1 MNSFG
6 SLYTGVSGLKTSQEA
21 LNVTANN
28 LANVN
33 TKGYT
38 RQQVYQGDRESVWVG
53 RTPLNQQQVGLGV
66 SIGEVRQV
74 RNVFLDKYYRQ
85 ESGRQA
91 FYDEC
96 YNSAVEVQDYLG
108 EMQGTEFQDAL
119 NDFWKTVEELS
130 KAPEKT
136 VNQNMLV
143 EYAGVLMD
151 RAKSVYSGLK
161 EYQIKTNSKIEETID
176 RINEIGKDLLRI
188 NKQILTIESDA
199 MEKAKDL
206 RDERALLLDE
216 LGGYVKMD
224 YEENLNGTVVVRIE
238 NDLFVTS
245 VLQHDM
251 GYTRDEDTGFVT
263 PVWPDYGDQVIY
275 NLDNDI
281 STAANSDIGS
291 LKAML
296 LARGNKHANYTSF
309 YESDLKT
316 MISSDDYINSV
327 SNSMM
332 ENTQIEFD
340 NLLHTVMTKVNDALC
355 PNKLLTDAEGNSIL
369 DEEGNEIY
377 VWDEENGSYG
387 SDQEATPATELF
399 ARNGVK
405 RYTEQLITVDGEEK
419 KYFVYNQEKAD
430 DPKSLYTISTVKV
443 NGELEQ
449 IPSLLPTMSKNGDT
463 NYPIAKA
470 LAEAWANTNLYL
482 NPNAEEKCNV
492 TGYYVQMVSE
502 IGIIGSVYDQ
512 ISYGL
517 SDTVATIEN
526 QRQAVLGVSS
536 DEELTNMIKYQN
548 AYNASSR
555 YINAISEMIEQLLN
569 SLG

>member
-1 MNSFG
+1 MNNFG
-6 SLYTGVSGLKTSQEA
+6 SLYTGISGLKASQEA

-38 RQQVYQGDRESVWVG
+38 RQQVYQADRESVWTG
-53 RTPLNQQQVGLGV
+53 SSPLHQHQVGLGV

-96 YNSAVEVQDYLG
+96 YNAAVEVQDYLG
-108 EMQGTEFQDAL
+108 EMQGTEFQEAL

-143 EYAGVLMD
+143 EYAGILMD
-151 RAKSVYSGLK
+151 RAKSVYGGLK
-161 EYQIKTNSKIEETID
+161 EYQMKTNTKITETID
-176 RINEIGKDLLRI
+176 RINEIGKEIFHI
-188 NKQILTIESDA
+188 NKQILHIESDA
-199 MEKAKDL
+199 LEKAKDL
-206 RDERALLLDE
+206 RDQRALLLDE

-224 YEENLNGTVVVRIE
+224 YEENLDGTVIVRVE
-238 NDLFVTS
+238 NDLFVSS
-245 VLQHDM
+245 VIQHDM
-251 GYTRDEDTGFVT
+251 GYTTDKATGFVT
-263 PVWPDYGDQVIY
+263 PVWPAYGDQVIFD
-275 NLDNDI
+275 LDEDI

-296 LARGNKHANYTSF
+296 LARGNKVANYTSF

-316 MISSDDYINSV
+316 MISSESYINSV

-332 ENTQIEFD
+332 ENTEIEFD
-340 NLLHTVMTKVNDALC
+340 NLIHTVITKINDALC
-355 PNKLLTDAEGNSIL
+355 PNKLLTDEEGNAVL
-369 DEEGNEIY
+369 DSNGNEIY

-387 SDQEATPATELF
+387 SDQNATPATELF
-399 ARNGVK
+399 SRNGIP
-405 RYTEQLITVDGEEK
+405 RYTEKKITVDGEEK
-419 KYFVYNQEKAD
+419 TYFVYNQEKAD
-430 DPKSLYTISTVKV
+430 DPKTLYTISTVNV
-443 NGELEQ
+443 NKELEQ
-449 IPSLLPTMSKNGDT
+449 MPSLLPTMSKNGDT

-470 LAEAWANTNLYL
+470 MAEAWANTNLYL
-482 NPNAEEKCNV
+482 NPNSEEKCNV
-492 TGYYVQMVSE
+492 TGYYVQMMAE
-502 IGIIGSVYDQ
+502 IGVIGSVYDE

-517 SDTVATIEN
+517 SDTVATIET

-555 YINAISEMIEQLLN
+555 YINAVSEMIEQLLN